1 MTKLKLAAAIV
12 VILMAVT
19 GFSPNASA
27 QGFGVKGGVLFP
39 DFSAEGVDLDN
50 KVGTELGFFFGGN
63 RSGILGFQGEAN
75 WLRKQ
80 ADFTGGDFRIDYIQL
95 AGLLR
100 LNAGTNSPSGFALYG
115 LVGPGFDF
123 KIADSTSG
131 LNVEDVFRGFD
142 VGLLFG
148 GGVEIKRFIVE
159 GRYERGLRQVN
170 EDFTGATEL
179 KSHSFAIL
187 VGFRFK

>member
-1 MTKLKLAAAIV
+1 MTKRKLAGATV
-12 VILMAVT
+12 VILLAIAAH
-19 GFSPNASA
+19 SPSASA

-39 DFSAEGVDLDN
+39 DFSAEGIDLDN
-50 KVGTELGFFFGGN
+50 KVGTELGVFFGGN

-75 WLRKQ
+75 WLRKK
-80 ADFTGGDFRIDYIQL
+80 ADFPGGDFRIDYIQL

-115 LVGPGFDF
+115 LVGPGFNF

-131 LNVEDVFRGFD
+131 LNVDDVFRGFD
-142 VGLLFG
+142 LGLLFG
-148 GGVEIKRFIVE
+148 GGVEIKRFLIE
-159 GRYERGLRQVN
+159 GRYDRGLRQVN

-187 VGFRFK
+187 VGFRIK

>member
-1 MTKLKLAAAIV
+1 MNKLKLTAAIV
-12 VILMAVT
+12 VILIAVT
-19 GFSPNASA
+19 GFSPTASA

-100 LNAGTNSPSGFALYG
+100 LNAGTKSPSGFALYG

-131 LNVEDVFRGFD
+131 LNVDDAFRGFD
-142 VGLLFG
+142 IGLLFG

-159 GRYERGLRQVN
+159 GRYSRGLRQVN

-187 VGFRFK
+187 VGFRIK

>member
-1 MTKLKLAAAIV
+1 MNKPTLTGAIIVIVLAIA
-12 VILMAVT
+12 
-19 GFSPNASA
+19 GFSPSASA

-39 DFSAEGVDLDN
+39 DFSAEGIDLDN

-63 RSGILGFQGEAN
+63 RSGILGFQGELN

-131 LNVEDVFRGFD
+131 LNVNDAFRGFD

-148 GGVEIKRFIVE
+148 GGVEIKRFLIE

-187 VGFRFK
+187 VGFRIK